1 MRVPQHLPNRRGYP
15 SRDRYGNSRC
25 SSCCSRTRK
34 EVLWSRGGSPQGV
47 FGARVGG
54 DARFV
59 VRKSRGHGRHVSGI
73 AIEYSRW
80 SAEACSPDLSLGLG
94 NTEKIHCF
102 CCDFGGNRKKIEF
115 YAGGVVVLGF

>member
-1 MRVPQHLPNRRGYP
+1 MGIPGAHRVVLAHGKRCCGVAGVHRRV
-15 SRDRYGNSRC
+15 C
-25 SSCCSRTRK
+25 SVRELVAMPALLSGK
-34 EVLWSRGGSPQGV
+34 V
-47 FGARVGG
+47 VGT
-54 DARFV
+54 DVTSA
-59 VRKSRGHGRHVSGI
+59 
-73 AIEYSRW
+73 RW